1 LEENLPKGFT
11 VFAFPEQHR
20 RKLCTNNITE
30 GLTREMRR
38 RARVVSVFPHE
49 AACLR
54 LMSAVL
60 MEQDEAWATGRLD
73 LRFEGSAER
82 TT

>member
-1 LEENLPKGFT
+1 M
-11 VFAFPEQHR
+11 FAFPERHR
-20 RKLCTNNITE
+20 RKLRINNITE
-30 GLTREMRR
+30 RLTREMRR
-38 RARVVSVFPHE
+38 RGRVVSIFPNE

-60 MEQDEAWATGRLD
+60 MEQEATGCLY
-73 LRFEGSAER
+73 LRFEGAAER